1 MPSDTPAL
9 VCTEITKR
17 FGSNTALDQASL
29 RVEAAQIHALVG
41 ENGAGKSTLLGIV
54 SGLLQPDAGTCSV
67 FGASTHFTSPLD
79 AVAAGIGVVHQ
90 HFLLADALTVAENV
104 ALGIRSSPLGM
115 RFDRRAAEER
125 VAQLAQQTGLAID
138 PAARVA
144 DLPVGLRQ
152 RVEILKALS
161 RGAKILLLDE
171 PTAVLAPPEV
181 ATLFETLRGL
191 RAEGR
196 TIVVVTH
203 KLDEVFALASA
214 VTVLRRGKTVF
225 AGNLMDLTPAALA
238 EKMIGRALPTTATS
252 ARVAKTD
259 ETAVLTVR
267 NLRIPGTLD
276 IDRLEIRSGE
286 ILGIAGVE
294 GNGQEELAAAIAGT
308 LHTDEGMSPEKDA
321 AIEMRGLALIG
332 LAVKARSEAGLAYI
346 PSDRHHEGL
355 VLDFSLS
362 ENLFARAPLTK
373 RIAGITVLHHAAMRA
388 RGGELLRDYGAVPP
402 ETELPARSLS
412 GGNQQKVVIARELS
426 RSPALIVAANPTR
439 GLDVGAA
446 GDVHQRLLSAAR
458 EHHAG
463 VLLISSDL
471 DEVLLL
477 ADRVCVLYRGKIAE
491 VGARGVSKD
500 AVGRAMVGA

>member
-1 MPSDTPAL
+1 MSDAPAL
-9 VCTEITKR
+9 VCTGITKR
-17 FGSNTALDQASL
+17 FGSNTALDDASL
-29 RVEAAQIHALVG
+29 RVEVAQIHALVG

-67 FGASTHFTSPLD
+67 FGTTANFSSPLD

-104 ALGIRSSPLGM
+104 ALGIRASPLGL
-115 RFDRRAAEER
+115 RFDRRTAEKH
-125 VAQLAQQTGLAID
+125 VAELAQQTGLAID

-152 RVEILKALS
+152 RVEILKALG

-191 RAEGR
+191 RAAGR

-214 VTVLRRGKTVF
+214 TTVLRRGKTVF
-225 AGNLMDLTPAALA
+225 SGMLSDLTPATLA
-238 EKMIGRALPTTATS
+238 EKMIGRALPTTPVATQS
-252 ARVAKTD
+252 VSPN
-259 ETAVLTVR
+259 TAPVLSVR
-267 NLRIPGTLD
+267 NLRLPGVLD
-276 IDRLEIRSGE
+276 IDQLEIRPGE

-308 LHTDEGMSPEKDA
+308 LPHPLDSSA
-321 AIEMRGLALIG
+321 AIDMRSQPLAALS
-332 LAVKARSEAGLAYI
+332 VKSRSDAGLAYI

-362 ENLFARAPLTK
+362 ENLFARKQLT
-373 RIAGITVLHHAAMRA
+373 RNFASVAILDHAAMTS
-388 RGGELLRDYGAVPP
+388 RGAELLRDYGAVPP
-402 ETELPARSLS
+402 EPDLPARSLS

-426 RSPALIVAANPTR
+426 CAPALIVACNPTR
-439 GLDVGAA
+439 GLDVGAT
-446 GDVHQRLLSAAR
+446 GDVHQRLLTAAR
-458 EHHAG
+458 EQQAG

-471 DEVLLL
+471 DEILLL
-477 ADRVCVLYRGKIAE
+477 SDRVSVLYRGKIKE
-491 VGARGVSKD
+491 VGPRGVAKE